1 MLDAAVHA
9 YLRSVAGA
17 RAHRAGPFVIRFDE
31 HDDALPFNYAVPDDH
46 SAPTADEVAA
56 LVAVFRERARTPRL
70 EYLPQAAPKVED
82 ALLEAG
88 FTAEGRY
95 PVLVCSPGEA
105 VDAPVDTVV
114 LDLPTD
120 ATVRVAPVDTAVR
133 VALVTDDADLW
144 HVARVMS
151 ETFEAPEANEHDVAR
166 LRRVLNGG
174 GLVAAAVDTTTGDVV
189 GAGQI
194 GSPHQG
200 VAEVAGIA
208 VRPSHRRRGI
218 AGAVTA
224 LLTRAGMDAGIT
236 TPFLTPADDG
246 AARVYARV
254 GYRKVGEALH
264 ISLR

>member
-82 ALLEAG
+82 ALLVAG
-88 FTAEGRY
+88 FTEEGRY
-95 PVLVCSPGEA
+95 PVLVCSPDEA
-105 VDAPVDTVV
+105 VDAPVDS
-114 LDLPTD
+114 
-120 ATVRVAPVDTAVR
+120 AVR
-133 VALVTDDADLW
+133 VVLVTDEAGLW
-144 HVARVMS
+144 RVARVMN

-174 GLVAAAVDTTTGDVV
+174 GLVAAAVDTITGEVL

-208 VRPSHRRRGI
+208 VRASHRRRGI

-224 LLTRAGMDAGIT
+224 LLTRAGTDAGIT
-236 TPFLTPADDG
+236 MPFLTPADDG